1 MFRLDLQSETGRPIF
16 SPSKATADEEEA
28 ARKKAE
34 EDAEER
40 AVTAEDEKRR
50 SRTRPPLELD
60 VQAPRD
66 NSGEL
71 ILKRREVHSGRAISV
86 STVEWSVAENMAT
99 PTSVLEGFM
108 WDKEAEV
115 DRFRERVPLANLVSQ
130 CRQSSMDPTMMKPR
144 DWAGCLK
151 LAASQNQFVIVPE
164 CKRVDPASGSL
175 RKRYDLTKLVKQFT
189 LAGAPSISV
198 NCDGILFGG
207 SLEDLR
213 KAREAAAAA
222 AVEMSDS
229 EGIVVPPILASDLIL
244 YPYQLYKLRL
254 AGADAV
260 NLITGALASKDL
272 LYLTKIA
279 SGLQLQTVATVTTE
293 VQIKDIAT
301 LPKGSISGLIVSNRE
316 LEDFSFDMSGD
327 QALRLLRSHALQE
340 FRSKHGDD
348 VPVLVEG
355 RVGIIET
362 SDKSGNASA
371 ANYLEA
377 LKEAGA
383 SGAVVGGG
391 LALDQAEDG
400 KQRLELLMESC

>member
-1 MFRLDLQSETGRPIF
+1 LD
-16 SPSKATADEEEA
+16 K
-28 ARKKAE
+28 
-34 EDAEER
+34 
-40 AVTAEDEKRR
+40 
-50 SRTRPPLELD
+50 
-60 VQAPRD
+60 QAPRD

-108 WDKEAEV
+108 WDKETEV

-130 CRQSSMDPTMMKPR
+130 CRLSAMDPSIMKPR
-144 DWAGCLK
+144 DWVGALK
-151 LAASQNQFVIVPE
+151 LAISQKDFVIIPE
-164 CKRVDPASGSL
+164 CKRVDPAGGSL
-175 RKRYDLTKLVKQFT
+175 RKRYDLTKLVEQFT
-189 LAGAPSISV
+189 QAGAPSITV

-207 SLEDLR
+207 SLDDLQ

-222 AVEMSDS
+222 AIEMSTS

-260 NLITGALASKDL
+260 NLITGALAGKDL

-279 SGLQLQTVATVTTE
+279 SALQLQTLATVTTE
-293 VQIKDIAT
+293 VQIKDIT
-301 LPKGSISGLIVSNRE
+301 NLPEGSINGLIVSNRE
-316 LEDFSFDMSGD
+316 LEDFSFDMSGE
-327 QALRLLRSHALQE
+327 QALRLLRSDALKE

-348 VPVLVEG
+348 VPVLIEG

-362 SDKSGNASA
+362 SDENDKASA
-371 ANYLEA
+371 ANYVEA

-391 LALDQAEDG
+391 LALDHAEDG
-400 KQRLELLMESC
+400 KERLESLMVLIRK